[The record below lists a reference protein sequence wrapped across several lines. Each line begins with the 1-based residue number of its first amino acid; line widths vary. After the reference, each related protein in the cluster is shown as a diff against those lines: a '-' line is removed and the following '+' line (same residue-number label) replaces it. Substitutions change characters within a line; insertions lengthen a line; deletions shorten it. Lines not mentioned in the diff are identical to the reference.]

1 MTRWRLKCTECGR
14 EWLLPVSFRL
24 DEMGRL
30 YHYCRYCKKNT
41 FHIVLGKVSDEPV
54 HSVGGE
60 DSSDLR
66 DELAE

>member
-1 MTRWRLKCTECGR
+1 M
-14 EWLLPVSFRL
+14 PVSFRL